1 MEQKEG
7 RSGERWVEKDK
18 EKIRRRE
25 TNKKK
30 IIETKKNGTDQ
41 TERSREE
48 NEDKLDQRRDR
59 GWENAQ
65 GILGCG

>member
-30 IIETKKNGTDQ
+30 NHRDKKKWH
-41 TERSREE
+41 RP
-48 NEDKLDQRRDR
+48 DR
-59 GWENAQ
+59 A
-65 GILGCG
+65 I